1 MKILLFTQYYTP
13 EPPLRPSDL
22 GTTLAERGHQV
33 MAITGFPCYPKGEIY
48 DGYPAFGLRQE
59 MIAGVKVLR
68 LPVYPDHSRS
78 AIRRV
83 GYYSSIALGAC
94 LAGPLAGGGFDA
106 AFVFHPPLTLGIPAV
121 LTHWLRGVPYVYD
134 VQDLWPESLPATGM
148 INSPAILNGLSRLER
163 FNYRHAA
170 AISVIS
176 PGFKQNL
183 IGKGVPAGKIQVIPN
198 WADEGVYRPVPKD
211 PALAEA
217 LNMAG
222 RFNIVYGGNMGLP
235 QMLANVIEAAERLQ
249 DLPDLQFV
257 FVGDGVQKPE
267 LEETVARKGL
277 RNVRFMS
284 RKTPQEMSSIYALA
298 DVLLIHLR
306 KDPLFAIT
314 IPGKTIAYLASG
326 RPILVSVEGDAAEAV
341 TSAGAGVACP
351 PSDPLALAERVRWL
365 YSLPTEAR
373 ERMGE
378 CGRQAFLTH
387 YTRKILVDR
396 FEQLFEL
403 VSNTEKGKKH

>member
-1 MKILLFTQYYTP
+1 MRILLFTQYYTP

-22 GTTLAERGHQV
+22 GTTLAERGHEV

-48 DGYPAFGLRQE
+48 PGYPALGLRQE
-59 MIAGVKVLR
+59 TIARVKVLR
-68 LPVYPDHSRS
+68 LPVFPDHSRS
-78 AIRRV
+78 ALRRV

-94 LAGPLAGGGFDA
+94 LAGPLVGGKFDA
-106 AFVFHPPLTLGIPAV
+106 AFVFHPPLTLGIPAI
-121 LTHWLRGVPYVYD
+121 LTRWLRGVPYVYD

-148 INSPAILNGLSRLER
+148 ISSPVLLSGLSRLER

-183 IGKGVPAGKIQVIPN
+183 IGKGVPAEKIQVIPN
-198 WADEGVYRPVPKD
+198 WADEAIYRPVPKD
-211 PALAEA
+211 PTLAEA

-235 QMLANVIEAAERLQ
+235 QMLTNVIEAAERLQ
-249 DLPDLQFV
+249 DLPDVQFV
-257 FVGDGVQKPE
+257 FVGDGVQKQE

-277 RNVRFMS
+277 HNVVLVG
-284 RKTPQEMSSIYALA
+284 RKTPQEMASIFALA
-298 DVLLIHLR
+298 DILLIHLR

-326 RPILVSVEGDAAEAV
+326 RPILAAVEGDAAEVV
-341 TSAGAGVACP
+341 TDAEAGIACP
-351 PSDPLALAERVRWL
+351 PGDPLALAERVRWM
-365 YSLPTEAR
+365 YALPVEQR

-378 CGRQAFLTH
+378 CGRQAFLAQF
-387 YTRKILVDR
+387 TRKILVDR
-396 FEQLFEL
+396 FERLFEAI
-403 VSNTEKGKKH
+403 SNSKKR